1 MLKIDDEVKNLFK
14 SDNVHKEL
22 VVEIPE
28 LNITLTNGDIYEES
42 MRLEEAIET
51 GNNLTFV
58 GCIASKFEIEIV
70 DLPQELHGK
79 GLSAKMYLPDVEEPI
94 PLFNG
99 SIDTV
104 TGTSHEEYSM
114 KISCY
119 DALYRINNTDV
130 TDWYNSLSFP
140 ISIKAMRDSFFNLM
154 GVEQEAD
161 ALANDYF
168 LVDKTIED
176 AVINGEKIIKAICQ
190 LNGRYGRI
198 GRNGK
203 FQYVHLVEGTEALY
217 PREDLFPADDLFP
230 HAENALDNINKA
242 HYQSIN
248 FENYR
253 VTPIDKVQFADKEGN
268 IVSSS
273 GNGGNVFTIK
283 DNPLIWGK
291 TTATLNPVA
300 QNLYN
305 EIQGLWYVPTDV
317 NCIGLPYV
325 ECGDFVLM
333 ACRRTI
339 VRAYVLQRV
348 VNGIQSLKDNYKA
361 KGDIKQ
367 PPYVVSLRQK
377 VSANDTAIKNESSRA
392 QNAETSE
399 RNRAQNAERDL
410 NNSIGSVNNRVSAVY
425 SDLIDTRNLVA
436 TKASIADLQVT
447 NNLVATKAS
456 IDQLNAVNARF
467 NNFQAKIGA
476 STYLTVGG
484 LTVSGYCNVGGY
496 NLQDYIP
503 KIRNAVNALYSQ
515 QGAIPPL

>member
-1 MLKIDDEVKNLFK
+1 MQKVSDEVKALFK

-22 VVEIPE
+22 VIEIPE
-28 LNITLTNGDIYEES
+28 LDLTLTNEDVYAES
-42 MRLEEAIET
+42 MRVDEAIET
-51 GNNLTFV
+51 SNNLTFV
-58 GCIASKFEIEIV
+58 GCIASKFEIEIA

-79 GLSAKMYLPDVEEPI
+79 TLGAKLYLPDIEEPM

-99 SIDTV
+99 TIDTV

-114 KISCY
+114 KLTCY
-119 DALYRINNTDV
+119 DALYKINNTDV
-130 TDWYNSLSFP
+130 TAWYNSLSFP
-140 ISIKAMRDSFFNLM
+140 ISIKAMRDSFFNFV

-190 LNGRYGRI
+190 LNGRFGRI

-217 PREDLFPADDLFP
+217 PRNDLFPSEELFP

-242 HYQSIN
+242 HYESIN

-253 VTPIDKVQFADKEGN
+253 VTPIDKIQLADKEGN
-268 IVSSS
+268 IIAAS

-291 TTATLNPVA
+291 TTAVLNPIA

-305 EIQGLWYVPTDV
+305 EIQGLWYVPTNV

-333 ACRRTI
+333 SCRRTI
-339 VRAYVLQRV
+339 VRAYVLQRTLS
-348 VNGIQSLKDNYKA
+348 GIQSLKDNYQA

-367 PPYVVSLRQK
+367 PPYVVSLKQK
-377 VSANDTAIKNESSRA
+377 VSANDTAIKNESNRA
-392 QNAETSE
+392 QSAETSE
-399 RNRAQNAERDL
+399 RNRAQSAERDL

-425 SDLIDTRNLVA
+425 SELIDTKNLVA

-456 IDQLNAVNARF
+456 IAQLNAVNARVD
-467 NNFQAKIGA
+467 NLY
-476 STYLTVGG
+476 SDRVTTSYLRANVVSIYGVTCTKLTLAGHDLG
-484 LTVSGYCNVGGY
+484 LTTITTGTGRTVRVVCE
-496 NLQDYIP
+496 Q
-503 KIRNAVNALYSQ
+503 
-515 QGAIPPL
+515 